1 MAQAM
6 ASMTGLRG
14 ASQGVPSSRR
24 AASRAR
30 ATVRASAADGETA
43 GRRAVLGLVA
53 TGIVGG
59 AFSQAAQAGAVK
71 TIKIGA
77 PPPPSGGL
85 PGTDNSD
92 QARDFELP

>member
-24 AASRAR
+24 AASRGR
-30 ATVRASAADGETA
+30 TTTVRASAADGETA

-59 AFSQAAQAGAVK
+59 AFSQAAQAEAVK

-85 PGTDNSD
+85 RESPHTSY
-92 QARDFELP
+92 LV

>member
-6 ASMTGLRG
+6 ASMTGL
-14 ASQGVPSSRR
+14 SQGVLPSRR

-30 ATVRASAADGETA
+30 TTVVVRASAEGEAAAQA

-59 AFSQAAQAGAVK
+59 ALSQAVHAATVNP
-71 TIKIGA
+71 IKIGA

-85 PGTDNSD
+85 
-92 QARDFELP
+92 RECLPCPRLI